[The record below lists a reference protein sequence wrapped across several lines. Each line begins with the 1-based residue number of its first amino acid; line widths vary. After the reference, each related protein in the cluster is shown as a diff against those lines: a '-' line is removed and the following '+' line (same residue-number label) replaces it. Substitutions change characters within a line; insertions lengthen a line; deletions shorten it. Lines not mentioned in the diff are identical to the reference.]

1 MLHDETVYEL
11 SQKYALLK
19 ATNSHFTRKQGN
31 LETIKK
37 NLKEQQLLKF

>member
-31 LETIKK
+31 LETIK
-37 NLKEQQLLKF
+37 NLRQQQLLEF